1 MAINCA
7 RATTAGFLVGVY
19 HLPHAENRPTTAGA
33 VQEADHFLAYA
44 GTNVGPGRL
53 RPVLDVEQN
62 NVTLTKTNLTDWLI
76 AFSNEI
82 IAQRGAGAAPIIY
95 MGRSS
100 ATSEVDARLANYA
113 FWLAYPTNVDAST
126 SAPPPTASYP
136 NPTGIFNNWSFWQ
149 YSWTGASA
157 GLSNLDFNV
166 CHSEYKTLASYLM
179 PTPVPVV
186 IKNLSYGGGSF
197 HFSFTNIAGTHFTVL
212 TTTNP
217 LLSLSNWTA
226 LGAATEGPAGTFQ
239 FTDTN
244 SASNAR
250 GFYRVRSP

>member
-1 MAINCA
+1 MISLLTRWLRPDRSGLCFAVVGLSTPLSMSAAVSRDFGEDVSHYDGASGISQSVWNQMYAEGKRFVFIKASEGLTNADDPTMAINCA

-136 NPTGIFNNWSFWQ
+136 NPTGVFNNWS
-149 YSWTGASA
+149 
-157 GLSNLDFNV
+157 
-166 CHSEYKTLASYLM
+166 
-179 PTPVPVV
+179 
-186 IKNLSYGGGSF
+186 
-197 HFSFTNIAGTHFTVL
+197 
-212 TTTNP
+212 
-217 LLSLSNWTA
+217 
-226 LGAATEGPAGTFQ
+226 
-239 FTDTN
+239 
-244 SASNAR
+244 
-250 GFYRVRSP
+250 